1 MSRVGRRIR
10 DGAGGM
16 RAPLAFLA
24 AALLLW
30 QVVTSTG
37 LVKFYVLP
45 APSTV
50 LEAMARYAPT
60 IAEESLATL
69 TVALAGFGLG
79 TVAAIAV
86 AMTLTYARLVRDAVY
101 PLLLALRAL
110 PFIAIIPI
118 LVVIMGTGYEP
129 RITVCA
135 LSTFLTTLV
144 NLMRGLRSADAEVE
158 ELMHTLNATGMQR
171 LLKVRAYAA
180 RPYLL
185 AALRISASSCVIE
198 ATVAEWITGD
208 SGLGYLVQISG
219 YTFQIGLMW
228 AAIVVASALTLGLV
242 GIITLVERVAMP
254 WVPRGGVGAAARQ
267 GGAA

>member
-1 MSRVGRRIR
+1 
-10 DGAGGM
+10 
-16 RAPLAFLA
+16 
-24 AALLLW
+24 
-30 QVVTSTG
+30 
-37 LVKFYVLP
+37 
-45 APSTV
+45 
-50 LEAMARYAPT
+50 
-60 IAEESLATL
+60 
-69 TVALAGFGLG
+69 
-79 TVAAIAV
+79 
-86 AMTLTYARLVRDAVY
+86 
-101 PLLLALRAL
+101 
-110 PFIAIIPI
+110 
-118 LVVIMGTGYEP
+118 
-129 RITVCA
+129 
-135 LSTFLTTLV
+135 
-144 NLMRGLRSADAEVE
+144 EVE